1 MYEGEGTV
9 IYGANHT
16 ASLRVKISS
25 TDPDVLYLMKER
37 SRCGNVYGPWKPN
50 GFGIK
55 PYFEWIVNGFDA
67 VAFLTTIRPWLGQ
80 RRRARADE
88 KIALWRTRPQRKT
101 NPEVRA
107 LIRQQRRDG
116 DKLRVIAE
124 RHGLSFGYVSH
135 ICTGRAHPEEV
146 EAEAI
151 R

>member
-67 VAFLTTIRPWLGQ
+67 VAFLTTIRPWLGSEDELGPT
-80 RRRARADE
+80 RRSPCGARVRNA
-88 KIALWRTRPQRKT
+88 RPTPKS
-101 NPEVRA
+101 
-107 LIRQQRRDG
+107 
-116 DKLRVIAE
+116 E
-124 RHGLSFGYVSH
+124 R
-135 ICTGRAHPEEV
+135 
-146 EAEAI
+146 
-151 R
+151 